1 MPANQSSPSAPKGAR
16 PDPSATAS
24 TRPGSSAPHASAC
37 GPPPEWPRTAN
48 SPTPSASATAAA
60 SAAAEAL
67 SRSGRAVELMYPGRS
82 QEIQRMPRSAAAGN
96 SGSGGMPVF
105 GEPWCQ
111 KTVRPPAS
119 PLS

>member
-16 PDPSATAS
+16 PDPSATAN
-24 TRPGSSAPHASAC
+24 TRPGSSAPHASAY

-67 SRSGRAVELMYPGRS
+67 SRSGRAVELMYPGPVVGDPADAPLGRRR
-82 QEIQRMPRSAAAGN
+82 EQRLGRWAG
-96 SGSGGMPVF
+96 
-105 GEPWCQ
+105 
-111 KTVRPPAS
+111 VRRA
-119 PLS
+119 